1 VCNTVRGWRLR
12 PWYLPIAK
20 GPPIN
25 NAGENEEHSPA
36 TARRPRST
44 TPQPRPRR
52 GPPPLRES
60 DRPTLPALQVLPAEQ
75 ALARTRTD
83 RQRPAVLDPS
93 ALPRQ
98 RPRPPA
104 NRPPCATGYC
114 TSWGPGPVSV
124 EFEVPAPAGADEAG
138 GATWPPHSHDYAP
151 PGQPDQPRNPLHKR
165 LSERPADRQ
174 LSLRHPLTST
184 QRRSTSRVLHQL
196 DFNVSDRGCLSIVC
210 CFSLISR

>member
-1 VCNTVRGWRLR
+1 VHGPKPALRVISRLQRVNDPKVERRPRDRQKCRRAVCNTVRRWRLR

-60 DRPTLPALQVLPAEQ
+60 DRPTLPALQVLPVEQ
-75 ALARTRTD
+75 ALARTHTD
-83 RQRPAVLDPS
+83 RRRPAVLDPS

-104 NRPPCATGYC
+104 NLPPCATGYC

-151 PGQPDQPRNPLHKR
+151 PWP
-165 LSERPADRQ
+165 
-174 LSLRHPLTST
+174 T
-184 QRRSTSRVLHQL
+184 
-196 DFNVSDRGCLSIVC
+196 
-210 CFSLISR
+210 